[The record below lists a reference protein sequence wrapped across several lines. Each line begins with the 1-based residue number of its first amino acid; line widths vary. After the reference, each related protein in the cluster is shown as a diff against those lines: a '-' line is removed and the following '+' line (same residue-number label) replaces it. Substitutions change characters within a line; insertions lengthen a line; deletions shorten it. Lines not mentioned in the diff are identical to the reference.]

1 MIEKYANLIRLKE
14 KFETNNT
21 RRRKM
26 RVLGLT
32 PLYHVVTYREVIQLS
47 SQENFTNDIV
57 HCLLREHKFS
67 LDMKYFQVSE

>member
-1 MIEKYANLIRLKE
+1 
-14 KFETNNT
+14 
-21 RRRKM
+21 M